1 MQSDASSSALSLKFR
16 HHKERAHRLK
26 AIIFAVS
33 IVFVL
38 AYFAFT
44 IYTHSG
50 PIVLGT
56 EMNGN
61 GQVEYMCI
69 GRSCEDLGANFS
81 WKDQ

>member
-33 IVFVL
+33 IVL
-38 AYFAFT
+38 AYFTFT